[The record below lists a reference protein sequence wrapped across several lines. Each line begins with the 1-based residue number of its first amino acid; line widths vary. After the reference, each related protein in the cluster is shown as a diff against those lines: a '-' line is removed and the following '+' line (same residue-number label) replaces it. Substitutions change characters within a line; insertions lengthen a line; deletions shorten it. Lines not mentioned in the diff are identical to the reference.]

1 MTRRTKNPT
10 AALAHALLGAAA
22 AVLPAEVLAFRGL
35 GHRTAGLLAE
45 RDLCPAAR
53 SEVADLGEGKS
64 LGELGLWADT
74 IRGDPA
80 WERAVPWH
88 YINFPDLP
96 PGAGLE
102 QARAA
107 IDAFHHPPEGDVL
120 TAIVRFTATLAD
132 RSRAAR
138 RAQRGCAL
146 SFTSSSTCISR
157 QHVSRASDG
166 GGTEVGMRIGDDVR
180 SLHGFWDTTV
190 FNRRG
195 VAPSCSRRSSKLR
208 SRPCPRSR
216 ARSAGPVGRGK
227 PRAAAD
233 RCSFAPAEGPV
244 PLDDAYRQMAQR
256 IAEQRLVLA
265 AARLAATLNGAL
277 WRRDDSLNLAR
288 SPERRSSL

>member
-1 MTRRTKNPT
+1 MTRRTKNLT
-10 AALAHALLGAAA
+10 AAFVVALLGAAA
-22 AVLPAEVLAFRGL
+22 AVLPADALAFGGL

-45 RDLCPAAR
+45 RVLCPAAR
-53 SEVADLGEGKS
+53 SEVADLGDGKS

-74 IRGDPA
+74 IRPDPA

-120 TAIVRFTATLAD
+120 TAIVHFTAILAD
-132 RSRAAR
+132 RSRPR
-138 RAQRGCAL
+138 EERSEAL
-146 SFTSSSTCISR
+146 RFVVHFVVDVH
-157 QHVSRASDG
+157 QPVHVSRASDG
-166 GGTEVGMRIGDDVR
+166 GGTELDVRIGDDVR

-195 VAPSCSRRSSKLR
+195 VPPEQFAQDLEASFDAVPTARAHDPPAQWAAESLVLR
-208 SRPCPRSR
+208 PT
-216 ARSAGPVGRGK
+216 VY
-227 PRAAAD
+227 
-233 RCSFAPAEGPV
+233 SFAPAEGPV

-277 WRRDDSLNLAR
+277 CGGPTR
-288 SPERRSSL
+288 

>member
-1 MTRRTKNPT
+1 MTRRTKNLT
-10 AALAHALLGAAA
+10 AAFVVALLGAAA
-22 AVLPAEVLAFRGL
+22 AVLPADALAFGGL

-45 RDLCPAAR
+45 RVLCPAAR
-53 SEVADLGEGKS
+53 SEVADLGDGKS

-74 IRGDPA
+74 IRPDPA

-120 TAIVRFTATLAD
+120 TAIVHFTAILAD
-132 RSRAAR
+132 RSRPR
-138 RAQRGCAL
+138 EERSEAL
-146 SFTSSSTCISR
+146 RFVVHFVVDVH
-157 QHVSRASDG
+157 QPVHVSRAYDG
-166 GGTEVGMRIGDDVR
+166 GGTELDVRIGDDVR

-195 VAPSCSRRSSKLR
+195 VPPEQFAQDLEASFDAVPTARAHDPPAQWAAESLVLR
-208 SRPCPRSR
+208 PT
-216 ARSAGPVGRGK
+216 VY
-227 PRAAAD
+227 
-233 RCSFAPAEGPV
+233 SFAPAEGPV

-277 WRRDDSLNLAR
+277 CGGPTR
-288 SPERRSSL
+288 

>member
-1 MTRRTKNPT
+1 MTRRTKNLT
-10 AALAHALLGAAA
+10 AAFVVALLGAAA
-22 AVLPAEVLAFRGL
+22 AVLPADALAFGGL

-45 RDLCPAAR
+45 RVLCPAAR
-53 SEVADLGEGKS
+53 SEVADLGDGKS

-74 IRGDPA
+74 IRPDPA

-120 TAIVRFTATLAD
+120 TAIVHFTAILAD
-132 RSRAAR
+132 RSRPR
-138 RAQRGCAL
+138 EERSEAL
-146 SFTSSSTCISR
+146 RFVVHFVVDVH
-157 QHVSRASDG
+157 QPVHVSRASDG
-166 GGTEVGMRIGDDVR
+166 GGTELDVRIGDDVR

-195 VAPSCSRRSSKLR
+195 VPPEQFAQDLEASFDAVPAARAHDPPAQWAAESLVLR
-208 SRPCPRSR
+208 PT
-216 ARSAGPVGRGK
+216 VY
-227 PRAAAD
+227 
-233 RCSFAPAEGPV
+233 SFAPAEGPV

-277 WRRDDSLNLAR
+277 CGGPTR
-288 SPERRSSL
+288 

>member
-1 MTRRTKNPT
+1 MTRRTKNLT
-10 AALAHALLGAAA
+10 AAFVVALLGAAA
-22 AVLPAEVLAFRGL
+22 AVLPADALAFGGL

-45 RDLCPAAR
+45 RVLCPAAR
-53 SEVADLGEGKS
+53 SEVADLGDGKS

-74 IRGDPA
+74 IRPDPA

-107 IDAFHHPPEGDVL
+107 IDAYHHPPEGDVL
-120 TAIVRFTATLAD
+120 TAIVHFTAILAD
-132 RSRAAR
+132 RSRPR
-138 RAQRGCAL
+138 EERSEAL
-146 SFTSSSTCISR
+146 RFVVHFVVDVH
-157 QHVSRASDG
+157 QPVHVSRASDG
-166 GGTEVGMRIGDDVR
+166 GGTELDVRIGDDVR

-195 VAPSCSRRSSKLR
+195 VPPEQFAQDLEASFDAVPAARAHDPPAQWAAESLVLR
-208 SRPCPRSR
+208 PT
-216 ARSAGPVGRGK
+216 VY
-227 PRAAAD
+227 
-233 RCSFAPAEGPV
+233 SFAPAEGPV

-277 WRRDDSLNLAR
+277 CGGPTR
-288 SPERRSSL
+288 

>member
-1 MTRRTKNPT
+1 MTRRTKNLT
-10 AALAHALLGAAA
+10 AAFVVALLGAAA
-22 AVLPAEVLAFRGL
+22 AVLPADALAFGGL

-45 RDLCPAAR
+45 RVLCPAAR
-53 SEVADLGEGKS
+53 SEVADLGDGKS

-74 IRGDPA
+74 IRPDPA

-120 TAIVRFTATLAD
+120 TAIVHFTAILAD
-132 RSRAAR
+132 RSRPR
-138 RAQRGCAL
+138 EERSEAL
-146 SFTSSSTCISR
+146 RFVVHFVVDVH
-157 QHVSRASDG
+157 QPVHVSRASDG
-166 GGTEVGMRIGDDVR
+166 GGTELDVRIGDDVR

-195 VAPSCSRRSSKLR
+195 VPPEQFAQDLEASFD
-208 SRPCPRSR
+208 
-216 ARSAGPVGRGK
+216 AV
-227 PRAAAD
+227 RAARAHD
-233 RCSFAPAEGPV
+233 PPAQWAAESLVLRPTVYSFAPAEGPV

-277 WRRDDSLNLAR
+277 CGGPTR
-288 SPERRSSL
+288 

>member
-1 MTRRTKNPT
+1 VTRTKTPT
-10 AALAHALLGAAA
+10 LALAAALLGT
-22 AVLPAEVLAFRGL
+22 AVAVVPTEVRAFGGQ

-45 RDLCPAAR
+45 QKLCPAAR
-53 SEVADLGEGKS
+53 SEVADLGDGQS

-74 IRGDPA
+74 IRPDPA

-120 TAIVRFTATLAD
+120 TAIVHFTATLAD
-132 RSRAAR
+132 RSRP
-138 RAQRGCAL
+138 RAERAEAL
-146 SFTSSSTCISR
+146 RFVVHFVVDVH
-157 QHVSRASDG
+157 QPVHVSRASDG
-166 GGTEVGMRIGDDVR
+166 GGTELDVRIGDDVR

-190 FNRRG
+190 FDRRR
-195 VAPSCSRRSSKLR
+195 VPPEQFAQELEASFEAVPAARAHDPPAQWAAESLALR
-208 SRPCPRSR
+208 PT
-216 ARSAGPVGRGK
+216 VY
-227 PRAAAD
+227 
-233 RCSFAPAEGPV
+233 SFAPPSSGPV
-244 PLDDAYRQMAQR
+244 PLDDAYRSMAKR

-277 WRRDDSLNLAR
+277 CDATAH
-288 SPERRSSL
+288 

>member
-1 MTRRTKNPT
+1 MTRRTKNLT
-10 AALAHALLGAAA
+10 AAFVVALLGAAA
-22 AVLPAEVLAFRGL
+22 AVLPADALAFGGL

-45 RDLCPAAR
+45 RNLCSAAR
-53 SEVADLGEGKS
+53 SEVADLGDGKS

-74 IRGDPA
+74 IRPDPA

-120 TAIVRFTATLAD
+120 TAIVHFTAILAD
-132 RSRAAR
+132 RSRPR
-138 RAQRGCAL
+138 EERSEAL
-146 SFTSSSTCISR
+146 RFVVHFVVDVH
-157 QHVSRASDG
+157 QPVHVSRASDG
-166 GGTEVGMRIGDDVR
+166 GGTELDVRIGDDVR

-195 VAPSCSRRSSKLR
+195 VPPEQFAQDLEASFDAVPAARAHDPPAQWAAESLVLR
-208 SRPCPRSR
+208 PT
-216 ARSAGPVGRGK
+216 VY
-227 PRAAAD
+227 
-233 RCSFAPAEGPV
+233 SFAPAEGPV

-277 WRRDDSLNLAR
+277 CGGPTR
-288 SPERRSSL
+288 